1 MTDQIEQLKRLIEHR
16 NGLYVENVRNDD
28 DVLISE
34 GDKKCLERKLASL
47 QSRDS
52 ELVNSTVNA
61 QILGQR
67 TYDDETKIE
76 YVLHLQQSIKQ
87 RRNFYI
93 EESIQH
99 RQATFH
105 RSELVDDVEL
115 KAQYHEEEVPP
126 NREWMR
132 SVEESEERWSYDRRE
147 AVRYAERWW
156 NDYNPAYRRFE
167 DNCTNFI
174 SQCLRA
180 GGAPMIGHPNRSN
193 GWWYR
198 NNNWSYSWSVAH
210 SMRWHLSGAKSGV
223 RGKEMSSAS
232 ELSPGDVI
240 CYDFNGNGRW
250 QHTTIVVAKDENGE
264 PLVNAQTTNSRMR
277 YWKYEDST
285 AWTPNIKYK
294 YFKITD
300 SEKRSGA

>member
-1 MTDQIEQLKRLIEHR
+1 MTDHYEQLKHLIEKR
-16 NGLYVENVRNDD
+16 NYMFVDSKRNE
-28 DVLISE
+28 DVIISE
-34 GDKKCLERKLASL
+34 IDKKCLDRKLTSL
-47 QSRDS
+47 HSRDS

-61 QILGQR
+61 QVLGQQ
-67 TYDDETKIE
+67 TYDHETKVE
-76 YVLHLQQSIKQ
+76 YALHYQQSIKQ

-99 RQATFH
+99 RIATFNGN
-105 RSELVDDVEL
+105 ELMDDVEIIPSNV
-115 KAQYHEEEVPP
+115 EETTP
-126 NREWMR
+126 NLERIPD
-132 SVEESEERWSYDRRE
+132 VEESEERWNYDRRE

-156 NDYNPAYRRFE
+156 NDYNPEFRKFT

-180 GGAPMIGHPNRSN
+180 GGAPMVGNPNRSR
-193 GWWYR
+193 GWWYQ
-198 NNNWSYSWSVAH
+198 NKNWSYSWSVAH
-210 SMRWHLSGAKSGV
+210 SMRWHLSGAKSGL
-223 RGKEMSSAS
+223 RGKEMPSAS

-240 CYDFNGNGRW
+240 CYDFNGDGRW
-250 QHTTIVVAKDENGE
+250 QHTTIVVARDENGE

-294 YFKITD
+294 FFRIT
-300 SEKRSGA
+300 